1 MRERRR
7 KKERTVQRS
16 PEKEERKMKMFVE
29 NKAVEEASKAALT
42 CVALIV
48 GPCMQ
53 GVITKIP
60 LKTELWKLKI
70 AKICF
75 QFP

>member
-1 MRERRR
+1 
-7 KKERTVQRS
+7 
-16 PEKEERKMKMFVE
+16 MFVE

-42 CVALIV
+42 CVALTV

-60 LKTELWKLKI
+60 LKTKLWKQSYEL
-70 AKICF
+70 
-75 QFP
+75 